1 MQVEPFEWRCP
12 WNGRILTLEAAD
24 DRVFVGHDFGVECF
38 DFRDGRVENIGGI
51 LMEGPVAWLFRP
63 RVGDEVAFVSI
74 FGGLGTLEVV
84 PDPEADES
92 LVRLVRPED
101 AAQAEKEMRK
111 NRNSS
116 SGR

>member
-1 MQVEPFEWRCP
+1 M
-12 WNGRILTLEAAD
+12 
-24 DRVFVGHDFGVECF
+24 
-38 DFRDGRVENIGGI
+38 ENIGGI

-101 AAQAEKEMRK
+101 AAQAEKDMRK
-111 NRNSS
+111 NRSSS